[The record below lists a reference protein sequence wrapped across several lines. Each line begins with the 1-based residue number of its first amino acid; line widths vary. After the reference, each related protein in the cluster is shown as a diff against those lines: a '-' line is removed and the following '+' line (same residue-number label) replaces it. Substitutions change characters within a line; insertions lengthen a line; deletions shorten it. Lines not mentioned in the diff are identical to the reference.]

1 MFIANYILDT
11 KSWKVLI
18 ERSIMEPISILSIV
32 LQLATSA
39 PALDKLITKKKT
51 VSYSRTE
58 TIEIYRNVMNSS
70 YIVKSN
76 KSAQQ

>member
-1 MFIANYILDT
+1 
-11 KSWKVLI
+11 
-18 ERSIMEPISILSIV
+18 MEPISILSIV

-39 PALDKLITKKKT
+39 PALDKLTTTEKK

-70 YIVKSN
+70 YRVRSN
-76 KSAQQ
+76 H